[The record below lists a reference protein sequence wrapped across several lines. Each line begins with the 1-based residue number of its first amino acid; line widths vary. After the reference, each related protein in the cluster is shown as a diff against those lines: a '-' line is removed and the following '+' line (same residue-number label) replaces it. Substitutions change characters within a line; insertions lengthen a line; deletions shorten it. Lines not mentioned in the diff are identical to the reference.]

1 VSGAAHPA
9 RTRGIAIA
17 LYCAAFWALLLLRPI
32 GRHPLMV
39 VDDALGIAGA
49 LCALPLAWGWSR
61 RPWLTGGARLWAPRL
76 LGLGALA
83 YAVGSTMWTY
93 NQEVVHQPSSL
104 SWANAGYLVAYPLL
118 FLGILLLPARPLAAA
133 ARLRVALDGLMIM
146 TALATVSW
154 YFVLGPTILRSDATA
169 FGKIAAASAPLCDL
183 LLLASVLLLW
193 ARAGGALRSV
203 VLPLSLGLL
212 CIVVADSVFDYQS
225 LQGTYIVGEPIDP
238 LWPLG
243 YLLIGLGAWVARR
256 APSLAGEGAPG
267 DGGTAS
273 AARPSLAP
281 YAAIPAMAAL
291 AAYAYVTHSDEA
303 HAVGVYLGGA
313 ALVAL
318 VVMRQILVIL
328 ENRGLYARLDR
339 AYTAQGR
346 DLAQR
351 EHEVRT
357 VVSVAPLILFALDRD
372 GVYTLAEGTALA
384 ALGLSPDALYGR
396 SVFDL
401 FPEAVEVHACVRR
414 ALAGEACAGRITR
427 AGSDIVLEAQYRP
440 LRADDGT
447 VAGVIGV
454 SVDVTDR
461 ARAEEALR
469 ESETRFRL
477 VTQLAN
483 DAIISIDGSGRI
495 ASWNRGAARIYG
507 YAEDEALGLPL
518 TALLPER
525 ARAAAAAWAGRAMG
539 PDAAGIAGI
548 GEQAVETVGRH
559 KDGHEVPLELTL
571 SSWTTGSERHHSA
584 VVRDITE
591 RKRAEEGDRRRAR
604 HAALRADANAALAE
618 NITLRDT
625 LQRCAEAT
633 IYHLDAALTRIWL
646 LDEDDG
652 TPMLR
657 LQACAGLSTAL
668 DGPYA
673 RVPLGVHRTGLIAQ
687 QRLPYLTN
695 DLRADPHIG
704 ANEWMDQQGLVS
716 YAGYP
721 LLVEDRAVGVLALF
735 ARQALEE
742 DTLDALASL
751 ADAVA
756 QGIERTRAEE
766 ALRRQALHDA
776 LTDLPNR
783 TLLQDRLTRA
793 LDVARRDGRDG
804 TGGAVGVGGA
814 GDAAPVALL
823 LLDLDR
829 FKEVND
835 TLGHQY
841 GDELLRQVGV
851 RLRETLRASD
861 TVARLGGDEFAALLP
876 GADEAATISAARAV
890 LAALTAPIMVEGQTL
905 DVGAS
910 IGVALSPAHGD
921 DATTLLRRADVA
933 MYAAKHAHGGYAIY
947 DEVADRHS
955 ADRLALAGALRQ
967 ALADDGLLLYYQPQV
982 SLATGAVC
990 GVEALLRWPH
1000 PVHGF
1005 IPPDY
1010 FIPLAEHTGLI
1021 GPLTEWVL
1029 RAALR
1034 HARGW
1039 AHGGSS
1045 LSVAVNLS
1053 AHLLHDQELPATIAA
1068 LLREYGIAPGTL
1080 TLEVTE
1086 SAVMADPERAVDV
1099 LARLRHLGVRLS
1111 IDDFGTGYSSLGY
1124 LKRLPVDEIKIDKSF
1139 VLELGTGAD
1148 PADVAIVRSVVQM
1161 AQALR
1166 REVVAEGV
1174 ENPEAWGLLRGL
1186 GCDVAQGYYMSRP
1199 LPAAE
1204 LERWLR
1210 DSSWGLRRASA

>member
-1 VSGAAHPA
+1 
-9 RTRGIAIA
+9 
-17 LYCAAFWALLLLRPI
+17 
-32 GRHPLMV
+32 
-39 VDDALGIAGA
+39 
-49 LCALPLAWGWSR
+49 
-61 RPWLTGGARLWAPRL
+61 
-76 LGLGALA
+76 
-83 YAVGSTMWTY
+83 
-93 NQEVVHQPSSL
+93 
-104 SWANAGYLVAYPLL
+104 
-118 FLGILLLPARPLAAA
+118 
-133 ARLRVALDGLMIM
+133 
-146 TALATVSW
+146 
-154 YFVLGPTILRSDATA
+154 
-169 FGKIAAASAPLCDL
+169 
-183 LLLASVLLLW
+183 
-193 ARAGGALRSV
+193 
-203 VLPLSLGLL
+203 
-212 CIVVADSVFDYQS
+212 
-225 LQGTYIVGEPIDP
+225 
-238 LWPLG
+238 
-243 YLLIGLGAWVARR
+243 
-256 APSLAGEGAPG
+256 
-267 DGGTAS
+267 
-273 AARPSLAP
+273 
-281 YAAIPAMAAL
+281 
-291 AAYAYVTHSDEA
+291 
-303 HAVGVYLGGA
+303 
-313 ALVAL
+313 
-318 VVMRQILVIL
+318 MRQILVIL
-328 ENRGLYARLDR
+328 ENRGLYVRLDH
-339 AYTAQGR
+339 AYVAQAR
-346 DLAQR
+346 NLAQR

-384 ALGLSPDALYGR
+384 ALELSPDALYGR

-401 FPEAVEVHACVRR
+401 FPAAAEVHACVRR
-414 ALAGEACAGRITR
+414 ALTGESCAGRIAL
-427 AGSDIVLEAQYRP
+427 AGSDIVLEAQYQP
-440 LRADDGT
+440 LRTDDGT

-454 SVDVTDR
+454 AVDVTER
-461 ARAEEALR
+461 ARAEGALR
-469 ESETRFRL
+469 ESETRFRQ

-483 DAIISIDGSGRI
+483 DAIISIDGGGRI
-495 ASWNRGAARIYG
+495 ASWNRGAERIYG
-507 YAEDEALGLPL
+507 YVEDEALGLPL

-525 ARAAAAAWAGRAMG
+525 ARATAVAWAGQAMG
-539 PDAAGIAGI
+539 LDATGI
-548 GEQAVETVGRH
+548 GEQAIETVGRH

-571 SSWTTGSERHHSA
+571 SAWTSGGQRRHSA

-591 RKRAEEGDRRRAR
+591 RKRAEEGVRRRAR

-618 NITLRDT
+618 NVTLQDT

-633 IYHLDAALTRIWL
+633 IHHLDAALTRIWL
-646 LDEDDG
+646 LDEDGKDDDAPMA
-652 TPMLR
+652 PMLR
-657 LQACAGLSTAL
+657 LQDCAGLSTAL

-687 QRLPYLTN
+687 QRRPYLTN

-704 ANEWMDQQGLVS
+704 ANAWMDGEGLVS

-735 ARQALEE
+735 ARQPLEE

-756 QGIERTRAEE
+756 QGIERARAE
-766 ALRRQALHDA
+766 ATLRHQALHDA

-783 TLLQDRLTRA
+783 TLLQDRLTLALA
-793 LDVARRDGRDG
+793 LDATRRGEADGADEA
-804 TGGAVGVGGA
+804 GGALR
-814 GDAAPVALL
+814 AAPVALL

-841 GDELLRQVGV
+841 GDELLRQVGA
-851 RLRETLRASD
+851 RLRQTLRASD

-876 GADEAATISAARAV
+876 GADEASAVSATRAV
-890 LAALTAPIMVEGQTL
+890 LAALAAPIMVEGQTL

-910 IGVALSPAHGD
+910 VGIALSPAHGH

-933 MYAAKHAHGGYAIY
+933 MYAAKRTRAGHAIY

-967 ALADDGLLLYYQPQV
+967 ALATDGLLLYYQPQV

-1000 PVHGF
+1000 PAHGF

-1021 GPLTEWVL
+1021 DPLTEWVL

-1039 AHGGSS
+1039 SHGGPG
-1045 LSVAVNLS
+1045 LGVAVNLS
-1053 AHLLHDQELPATIAA
+1053 AHLLHDQELPATIAG
-1068 LLREYGIAPGTL
+1068 LLREHGVAPGTL

-1099 LARLRHLGVRLS
+1099 LARLRRLGVRLS

-1124 LKRLPVDEIKIDKSF
+1124 LKRLPVDEIKLDKSF
-1139 VLELGTGAD
+1139 VLGLGTNAA

-1174 ENPEAWGLLRGL
+1174 ENPEAWDLLRDL

-1199 LPAAE
+1199 LPAAD